1 MAIKAAVMV
10 LLHISLRLAQPPTL
24 DIGGQARA
32 EVNELN
38 WRLLASSSATETLRR
53 WCADHRLAAAAA
65 IRAIR
70 VRGRDAAPSPWVLGL
85 LRVRGASQ
93 VRYRR
98 VELACGAHVLS
109 RAENWYVPGR
119 LGVEMNRRLETTQAP
134 FGAVVSPL
142 GVHRRTLEVQIPPPS
157 TADVVLRHVAV
168 LTTAAGVPFSVVVER
183 YTREVLAAP
192 PPVTAPR
199 R

>member
-1 MAIKAAVMV
+1 MV
-10 LLHISLRLAQPPTL
+10 LLQIPPGL
-24 DIGGQARA
+24 HYPAPDIGRQARA

-38 WRLLASSSATETLRR
+38 GRLLASSSATETLRR
-53 WCADHRLAAAAA
+53 WCADHGLATPAA

-70 VRGRDAAPSPWVLGL
+70 VRGKGAPPSRRVLGL
-85 LRVRGASQ
+85 LRVRSAKE

-98 VELACGAHVLS
+98 VDLACGAHVLS

-119 LGVEMNRRLETTQAP
+119 LTVEMNHRLASTEAP

-142 GVHRRTLEVQIPPPS
+142 GFHRRTLEAQIPPAPAS
-157 TADVVLRHVAV
+157 ADVVLRHVAV
-168 LTTAAGVPFSVVVER
+168 LTTAAGVPFSVVAER
-183 YTREVLAAP
+183 YTRAMLAGP
-192 PPVTAPR
+192 SPVTPPR

>member
-1 MAIKAAVMV
+1 MV
-10 LLHISLRLAQPPTL
+10 LLQISPGHPAAP
-24 DIGGQARA
+24 DIGSQARA

-38 WRLLASSSATETLRR
+38 GRLLASSSATQTLRR
-53 WCADHRLAAAAA
+53 WCADHRLAAPAA

-70 VRGRDAAPSPWVLGL
+70 VRGRDAAPSRRVLGL
-85 LRVRGASQ
+85 LRVRGSGE

-98 VELACGAHVLS
+98 VELACGAHILS

-119 LGVEMNRRLETTQAP
+119 LSVEMNHRLQTTQAP

-142 GVHRRTLEVQIPPPS
+142 RFHRRTLEVQMPPLAS
-157 TADVVLRHVAV
+157 GDVVLRHVAV
-168 LTTAAGVPFSVVVER
+168 LTNAAGVPFSVVVER

-192 PPVTAPR
+192 APAITTPDR
-199 R
+199 